1 MKQTENKYV
10 EITPEEMMEVILKG
24 VIDDNMTK
32 ELIITDE
39 TISVEISD
47 ELVVEVQ
54 PNVEHEWLLSSKD
67 VAEGYGLSESGLRNT
82 KTRYSDELL
91 EGTHWVLSQNGTKL
105 GGRPSTYWT
114 KEGVVMLGFFIKTP
128 TAKEFR
134 RWASNFIVE
143 KSKESKAPSIPMTY
157 IEALQ
162 AHLESVKQLE
172 EANKVIAL
180 QAPKVEIYDDL
191 MSKENLMYPMD
202 GCRKLTAN
210 PKLLLNILKEK
221 GYLFN
226 NNKGE
231 LRPRAKALDKGWF
244 VMREVPNYKDSED
257 KTREYMFMTLKGVTE
272 IKPVADEAIAKGL
285 IRPLGTLNTSKYN

>member
-10 EITPEEMMEVILKG
+10 EITPEEMMELILKG
-24 VIDDNMTK
+24 ERDDNMTK

-39 TISVEISD
+39 TISIEISD

-143 KSKESKAPSIPMTY
+143 KSKEPKAPSIPMTY

-172 EANKVIAL
+172 EANKLIAL
-180 QAPKVEIYDDL
+180 QAPKVKIYDDL
-191 MSKENLMYPMD
+191 MSKESLMYPMD

-231 LRPRAKALDKGWF
+231 LRPRPKALDKGWF
-244 VMREVPNYKDSED
+244 VMREVPNYKDPED

-272 IKPVADEAIAKGL
+272 IKPIADEAIAKGL
-285 IRPLGTLNTSKYN
+285 IKPLGTKYIKV

>member
-1 MKQTENKYV
+1 MSK
-10 EITPEEMMEVILKG
+10 
-24 VIDDNMTK
+24 D
-32 ELIITDE
+32 LIK
-39 TISVEISD
+39 VEISE

-54 PNVEHEWLLSSKD
+54 PHVEHEWLLSSKD

-105 GGRPSTYWT
+105 GGRPSVYWT

-128 TAKEFR
+128 TAKDFR

-143 KSKESKAPSIPMTY
+143 KSKEPKAPAIPMTY

-180 QAPKVEIYDDL
+180 H
-191 MSKENLMYPMD
+191 S
-202 GCRKLTAN
+202 
-210 PKLLLNILKEK
+210 
-221 GYLFN
+221 
-226 NNKGE
+226 
-231 LRPRAKALDKGWF
+231 
-244 VMREVPNYKDSED
+244 
-257 KTREYMFMTLKGVTE
+257 
-272 IKPVADEAIAKGL
+272 
-285 IRPLGTLNTSKYN
+285 